1 MPIQENRI
9 APMGQRLHF
18 ACTTAEYAAQDELCE
33 NSKVH
38 FVEIGSSRDEGPM
51 SLFIIQAFC
60 NTLNDTID
68 AHEGEFIV
76 ICLEDL
82 SPSTRNNARLLC
94 GAHLILGENCSVDKV
109 QEILTADGMSE
120 SSHIDIAT
128 SNQSIQN
135 MEHCW
140 RALERARS
148 LQWIGPEADGEEAPS
163 FDIEMAAH
171 YVQPANGG
179 IHVLIPGKLLLFPP
193 PCQLAAGLDWADCPQ
208 QPGRPPSRHFSA
220 AFLADVLEEFEVAA
234 VASLGRTADSDA
246 SVFRARG
253 MDVHDLQWDPARPAL
268 LAALDRLLA
277 VSRAASAPVAVF
289 CGGEGVVA
297 TGGRLGCVGTLA
309 AAWLAAD
316 CGFDGGAAA
325 AWVRMGMPAPGGG
338 AE

>member
-1 MPIQENRI
+1 MI
-9 APMGQRLHF
+9 
-18 ACTTAEYAAQDELCE
+18 LCE
-33 NSKVH
+33 LLCVNEVMDIFKNVG
-38 FVEIGSSRDEGPM
+38 IRGSSNDDM
-51 SLFIIQAFC
+51 
-60 NTLNDTID
+60 NTPDGSAI
-68 AHEGEFIV
+68 
-76 ICLEDL
+76 
-82 SPSTRNNARLLC
+82 NA
-94 GAHLILGENCSVDKV
+94 E
-109 QEILTADGMSE
+109 Q
-120 SSHIDIAT
+120 
-128 SNQSIQN
+128 
-135 MEHCW
+135 CW
-140 RALERARS
+140 RAIERARS
-148 LQWIGPEADGEEAPS
+148 LRWIGPETDGEEAPS

-171 YVQPANGG
+171 YSQPANGG
-179 IHVLIPGKLLLFPP
+179 LHVLIPGKLLLSPP

-208 QPGRPPSRHFSA
+208 QPGLPPSRHFSA
-220 AFLADVLEEFEVAA
+220 AFLAGVLEEFEAAA